1 MHGRYGCI
9 TCHGGTGGSDDKETA
24 HEGIVRE
31 PDSEE
36 ACGDCH
42 SDQVATDGQSLHT
55 NLNGYT
61 TALAAR
67 SEPGLMEQIDTMR
80 ENHCDSCHT
89 TCGQCH
95 VSRPTNL
102 GGGLVAGHTFKE
114 VPPMNL
120 TCTGCHGSRIENEY
134 KGKNEGIKAD
144 VHWVKGGMPCFTC
157 HTADEMHG
165 AMGEFDHRYDGPPT
179 PGCQDTDCHPDVAP
193 GDGIQQHTEGHFE
206 DMSCQVCHSAAYKQ
220 CYGCHVAQEDGVPF
234 YQIEPS
240 VMDFKIGLNPLQN
253 PDRPWKYVPVRH
265 VPVDRDSF
273 EYYGENLLPNY
284 DALPTWKYATPHNIQ
299 RITPQNESC
308 GACHGNAEFFLTAD
322 DVTPDEMEA
331 NKDVIVEELP
341 FSMP

>member
-1 MHGRYGCI
+1 MHGRYGCV
-9 TCHGGTGGSDDKETA
+9 TCHGGTGGSEDKETA

-31 PDSEE
+31 PGSDE

-42 SDQVATDGQSLHT
+42 ADQVATDGQSLHS

-61 TALAAR
+61 TALTAR
-67 SEPGLMEQIDTMR
+67 SAPEQMAQLEVMQ

-102 GGGLVAGHTFKE
+102 GGGLMAGHMFKE
-114 VPPMNL
+114 TPPMNL
-120 TCTGCHGSRIENEY
+120 TCTGCHGSRIQDEY
-134 KGKNEGIKAD
+134 KGKNEGVKAD
-144 VHWVKGGMPCFTC
+144 VHWVKAGLPCFSC
-157 HTADEMHG
+157 HPADEMHG
-165 AMGEFDHRYDGPPT
+165 ALGEAEHRYDGPPT
-179 PGCQDTDCHPDVAP
+179 PGCQDDDCHPTVAP
-193 GDGIQQHTEGHFE
+193 GDGIQAHTEGHFE
-206 DMSCQVCHSAAYKQ
+206 DMSCQVCHSTTYKQ
-220 CYGCHVAQEDGVPF
+220 CYGCHVGVEDGTA
-234 YQIEPS
+234 YYKIEPS
-240 VMDFKIGLNPLQN
+240 EMAFKIGLNPIQS

-273 EYYGENLLPNY
+273 DYYGENLLPNY

-308 GACHGNAEFFLTAD
+308 NTCHGNADFFLTAA
-322 DVTPDEMEA
+322 DVAPDEQEA